1 MTTAEE
7 SLLQDLGLRRGQI
20 AYLGAIAVR
29 DEDEIG
35 RGSDAVV
42 YRVEWQGIPVA
53 AKVPHSLL
61 VQPGVHGREEKL
73 RGFGAEIS
81 NLSRLHHPNLC
92 QTLGIGSTADRG
104 LPALVVELFDRTL
117 HECSIGEGRLD
128 DLTLMSF
135 LEHAIA
141 GVRYLH
147 SSDPPVIHRDLT
159 LRNVLI
165 KGNVAKLADFGVARV
180 TQRHLVGLLPD
191 LTTCPGTHLY
201 MPPEAL
207 SELAVYNE
215 SLDIFSYA
223 VLATSV
229 LTGSDPSRNLLS
241 SPRTRVVERVD
252 GVNEERVISEV
263 ERRQLDLAR
272 IPDDHPLKPAII
284 RGLSNSAEGRPIA
297 EEMHE
302 FVKVA
307 QRDLAMNVQEDRAEQ
322 RLEALEGR
330 VQERTRDAE
339 LAGTA
344 ALDQNQLLGRLTA
357 MERQLERVTMI
368 ADRTVSIDERLS
380 TAVASLTH
388 TAEQVVAVRE
398 QMDAVDESLSA
409 VKQDVANVDRR
420 TASTEERIA
429 TIAEQSTATQAQCI
443 VMNERINQVQDG
455 LETIGT
461 RATATQQDGAMARQ
475 PSHLTTKINKEFLA
489 RIAKARKWV
498 KVDVAADG
506 IPALLVAH
514 GNRLVCVWIS
524 HPHITSIQQT
534 TDLVS
539 WTSIGLPLEFHRCHS
554 PSLASNGKRLFM
566 YCIDD
571 EGKPVFLQYGPGWLG
586 SRHTWSKLS
595 DVPDGIDHSFCAM
608 HATENTVSLFG
619 SMSLCGSQAISTYSL
634 AGGQWNTPASR
645 RESGHQFPSLPY
657 VPGPP
662 GFRGRG
668 SVVECDNTLFLIGGE
683 YSRCLRLRDGRWEQ
697 DWWPEIDLT
706 FGTACALSAD
716 SIAMFKFHNG
726 WSCTVRHLPSS
737 KEYNL
742 IVPSWS
748 IMTALFS
755 SNSHSEPS
763 MAVFQEALVLS
774 LGSQGVFTLDMRA
787 FQH

>member
-307 QRDLAMNVQEDRAEQ
+307 QRDLAMVSEHDIPINCLELLKHNDMSDRNVLKQ
-322 RLEALEGR
+322 
-330 VQERTRDAE
+330 
-339 LAGTA
+339 
-344 ALDQNQLLGRLTA
+344 GRL
-357 MERQLERVTMI
+357 
-368 ADRTVSIDERLS
+368 
-380 TAVASLTH
+380 
-388 TAEQVVAVRE
+388 
-398 QMDAVDESLSA
+398 
-409 VKQDVANVDRR
+409 
-420 TASTEERIA
+420 
-429 TIAEQSTATQAQCI
+429 
-443 VMNERINQVQDG
+443 
-455 LETIGT
+455 
-461 RATATQQDGAMARQ
+461 
-475 PSHLTTKINKEFLA
+475 KEFY
-489 RIAKARKWV
+489 IVVCGYV
-498 KVDVAADG
+498 KEG
-506 IPALLVAH
+506 ISGAFPM
-514 GNRLVCVWIS
+514 NFI
-524 HPHITSIQQT
+524 
-534 TDLVS
+534 
-539 WTSIGLPLEFHRCHS
+539 LE
-554 PSLASNGKRLFM
+554 
-566 YCIDD
+566 I
-571 EGKPVFLQYGPGWLG
+571 
-586 SRHTWSKLS
+586 WSKLTH
-595 DVPDGIDHSFCAM
+595 I
-608 HATENTVSLFG
+608 SLLG
-619 SMSLCGSQAISTYSL
+619 K
-634 AGGQWNTPASR
+634 
-645 RESGHQFPSLPY
+645 
-657 VPGPP
+657 
-662 GFRGRG
+662 
-668 SVVECDNTLFLIGGE
+668 
-683 YSRCLRLRDGRWEQ
+683 
-697 DWWPEIDLT
+697 
-706 FGTACALSAD
+706 
-716 SIAMFKFHNG
+716 IA
-726 WSCTVRHLPSS
+726 R
-737 KEYNL
+737 
-742 IVPSWS
+742 
-748 IMTALFS
+748 
-755 SNSHSEPS
+755 
-763 MAVFQEALVLS
+763 
-774 LGSQGVFTLDMRA
+774 
-787 FQH
+787 